1 MSFFRSFTSSSSSSP
16 DGAPADTSAPV
27 APAPAPALSQQQQ
40 PQQPQQPQPPAIET
54 VGSMLSGLDFTQA
67 SRALSPVGQLGSGV
81 EYIFTDDSPLHAASG
96 GFVPSRSWT
105 DDLCYGTGT
114 AYLSGLLFG
123 GSWGFVQ
130 GMRIPLPVASAKLRV
145 NAVLNAM
152 TRRGP
157 FVANSIGVL
166 ALMYNSMNS
175 AITSQV
181 GTANAP
187 AASVMAAASAGAL
200 FKATSTLRL
209 DSPSLLFLRSE
220 TDPTPFSTRW
230 RPANGHLERHV
241 RVGRS
246 PLASDQANPRGLAIC
261 RQDCHALV
269 RLDAPGRGLLVFE

>member
-1 MSFFRSFTSSSSSSP
+1 MSFFRSFTSSSSNSP

-27 APAPAPALSQQQQ
+27 DRAPAPAQPQQQQ
-40 PQQPQQPQPPAIET
+40 QSQPPEIET

-200 FKATSTLRL
+200 FKATSGVRPMAISSAMCASVAVLWQATKQIREDL
-209 DSPSLLFLRSE
+209 PFVGKIVTRSY
-220 TDPTPFSTRW
+220 
-230 RPANGHLERHV
+230 A
-241 RVGRS
+241 
-246 PLASDQANPRGLAIC
+246 
-261 RQDCHALV
+261 
-269 RLDAPGRGLLVFE
+269 